1 MTFVVEEL
9 RFTDISP
16 QDKSA
21 PSKKRRTKG
30 RWYKRAQGKRVQVK
44 RAQVK
49 RAQCW
54 RTLDKTKLVKKS
66 SKSTPLKKISMKILN
81 DDNEKRAHAG
91 SKWPQWLHQNKYVG
105 SVNEIFF
112 TAVYTVCCS
121 VRWFV
126 IFALVFGLTKAKVKK
141 YKKKLERGRL

>member
-1 MTFVVEEL
+1 MTFVVKEL
-9 RFTDISP
+9 WFTDISP

-30 RWYKRAQGKRVQVK
+30 RWYKRAQDKRSK
-44 RAQVK
+44 GRK

-66 SKSTPLKKISMKILN
+66 SKSTPLKKMSMKILN

-141 YKKKLERGRL
+141 YKKRLERGRL